1 MRRAAWGAPQQI
13 IRKSRTEDIQRM
25 SRQTVARGQ
34 REKWEPDL
42 RTGAEQS
49 QQEIMEIAKQ
59 DTEKGG
65 GGAGGER
72 EG

>member
-1 MRRAAWGAPQQI
+1 MGSTPTNDQEHQDRRQ
-13 IRKSRTEDIQRM
+13 TEDEQTGSTQR
-25 SRQTVARGQ
+25 QPARDQ
-34 REKWEPDL
+34 RDKWEPDL
-42 RTGAEQS
+42 RTGAKKS
-49 QQEIMEIAKQ
+49 QQDIMEIAKQ